1 MVNAIEQRRPS
12 RQRAAR
18 LYRFLASLD
27 RQGRSQ
33 SQLQRRLRV
42 GVRTFYRDLNLL
54 RTWGI
59 EIRLQ
64 HRKYRLAQSL
74 PDCLKRLPFP
84 DPELSFAEAQSL
96 AATRTA
102 GGRRLKRLLNALT
115 E

>member
-12 RQRAAR
+12 RRRAAR

-27 RQGRSQ
+27 RQERSQ
-33 SQLQRRLRV
+33 SQLLRRLRV

-54 RTWGI
+54 RAWGI

-64 HRKYRLAQSL
+64 QSKYRLARSL
-74 PDCLKRLPFP
+74 PESLKRLPFP

-102 GGRRLKRLLNALT
+102 AGRRLRRLLHALT